1 MTKLQSQ
8 RTEELNELLDYTAS
22 ITPRVSEAIEARIG
36 WLKNNLGTKLSK
48 EEKQMASEYNASKSS
63 KTLSFNLN

>member
-8 RTEELNELLDYTAS
+8 RTEELNELMDYTAS
-22 ITPRVSEAIEARIG
+22 IAPRVSEAIEARIG

-48 EEKQMASEYNASKSS
+48 EEKQMASEYKASKSS
-63 KTLSFNLN
+63 KTLSFNL